1 MARSP
6 AFSGVRAARLAFV
19 VADPEREVEVDSR
32 VLPVDAALAEALD
45 ADPDPCVRVVLAAPP
60 FAPAFDFVASAA
72 LVPADFA
79 VPERLEV
86 AAFPD
91 APADLGCVPTLV
103 DCLDFVVVAAF
114 FTGPH
119 LTETRRIVTG
129 PAGPGGYVPPAPTG
143 QPL

>member
-6 AFSGVRAARLAFV
+6 VFSGVRAARLAFV
-19 VADPEREVEVDSR
+19 VADPDPEVDVDSR
-32 VLPVDAALAEALD
+32 VLPVDAALAEALG
-45 ADPDPCVRVVLAAPP
+45 ADPDPCVRVFLAALP
-60 FAPAFDFVASAA
+60 FAPVFFVTSAA
-72 LVPADFA
+72 LALADFA
-79 VPERLEV
+79 VRERLEV
-86 AAFPD
+86 TAFSD
-91 APADLGCVPTLV
+91 APADLGCVPTLA

-129 PAGPGGYVPPAPTG
+129 PAGPGGCVPPAPTG